1 MFWSWLLTALASLKS
16 GQDLTNSQLTSTTQ
30 DTDNLRRPFVIAVE
44 GNVGC
49 GKSTFLNLMSALP
62 GVETYPETVDRWQNV
77 SGLNL
82 LEEMYRDPNRWST
95 SFQLYTT
102 LTRVQSIYEA
112 NTLGSANIS
121 LIERSLYSSRYV
133 FVEMLR
139 DSGLM
144 TDGEYSL
151 LDKWF
156 NLLVDRND
164 PGMTVDHIIYI
175 KSDPAVLGDRIKARG
190 RQEESG
196 LSMEFLTDLHR
207 RHEAWLEEGSF
218 PVPAPVTVLDGNLD
232 IHAFTEAVKEWAEN
246 TPRLQG
252 IL

>member
-1 MFWSWLLTALASLKS
+1 MFWSWFLTALAFLKS
-16 GQDLTNSQLTSTTQ
+16 DLDPTNSQVSNRQ
-30 DTDNLRRPFVIAVE
+30 EDNQRRPFVIAVE

-49 GKSTFLNLMSALP
+49 GKSTFLKLMSSLP
-62 GVETYPETVDRWQNV
+62 GVETYPESVERWQNV
-77 SGLNL
+77 SELNL
-82 LEEMYRDPNRWST
+82 LEEMYKDPNRWST

-102 LTRVQSIYEA
+102 LTRVQSIYDA
-112 NTLGSANIS
+112 NTPGSANIS

-133 FVEMLR
+133 FVEMLK

-144 TDGEYSL
+144 TDGEYGL

-156 NLLVDRND
+156 NLLTDRQD

-196 LSMEFLTDLHR
+196 LNMDFLTELHR
-207 RHEAWLEEGSF
+207 RHQAWLEEGAYS
-218 PVPAPVTVLDGNLD
+218 VPAPVTVLDGNLD